1 MSIFTTRWT
10 AMAALL
16 AAASACA
23 EKEVDDGFVRG
34 SGLKL
39 TQLPVPAK
47 VAIYDAALRT
57 AFDVGPGLTLLLDPR
72 FLPRTT
78 GLGPGAPVPKNLVA
92 ALQERGVVQ
101 GLCQPPAEAVREA
114 PRCEVANPG
123 YIVRFSDIFRMRGDS
138 VQVHVAVE
146 RYNTSTSAKS
156 EILRFEKAYQVVGK
170 GTRWRVVRQGRVSMK
185 GYEQPRTVQ
194 QVKVESAAD

>member
-1 MSIFTTRWT
+1 MSIYTIRWA

-16 AAASACA
+16 AAASGCA

-34 SGLKL
+34 PGLKL

-78 GLGPGAPVPKNLVA
+78 GLGPGAPVPKNLVE
-92 ALQERGVVQ
+92 ALQERRVVQ
-101 GLCQPPAEAVREA
+101 GLCQPQVTREA
-114 PRCEVANPG
+114 PQCEVANPG
-123 YIVRFSDIFRMRGDS
+123 YIVRFSDIFRIRGDS

-146 RYNTSTSAKS
+146 RYNTSTSVKS
-156 EILRFEKAYQVVGK
+156 EILRFEKAFQVVGK
-170 GTRWRVVRQGRVSMK
+170 GTTWRVVRQGRV
-185 GYEQPRTVQ
+185 TVA
-194 QVKVESAAD
+194 SAAD